1 MYVRFLG
8 TGTSTGVPQI
18 GCRCDVCSSDDPRD
32 NRLRASVMVEA
43 GIRRLLIDCSP
54 DFRQQVMSLPYRK
67 FDGCLF
73 THEHYDH
80 VGGIDDLR
88 PFSRFG
94 TIDLYMEAHLEEVIR
109 LRMPYCFTPHGY
121 KGVPDIRVQSIDP
134 GKVFHVGEVEVMPIR
149 VMHYK
154 LPILGFRIGD
164 FAYLTD
170 VKTIPEGEL
179 EKLRGLDVL
188 VISALRKTE
197 HFSHQTLGEAL
208 AVIRAIDPGTA
219 YLTHISHELGLHGE
233 VQEELPETVFLAY
246 DGLEVM
252 SR

>member
-1 MYVRFLG
+1 MNVRFLG

-18 GCRCDVCSSDDPRD
+18 GCRCDVCSSGDPRD
-32 NRLRASVMVEA
+32 NRLRASVMVEV

-54 DFRQQVMSLPYRK
+54 DFRQQVMPLPYRK
-67 FDGCLF
+67 IDGCLF

-94 TIDLYMEAHLEEVIR
+94 TVNLYMEAHLEEVIR
-109 LRMPYCFTPHGY
+109 LRMPYCFSPHGY
-121 KGVPDIRVQSIDP
+121 KGVPDIRVQLIEP
-134 GKVFHVGEVEVMPIR
+134 GKVFRVDEVEVTPIR

-208 AVIRAIDPGTA
+208 SVIRVINPGTA
-219 YLTHISHELGLHGE
+219 YLTHISHELGLHAE
-233 VQEELPETVFLAY
+233 VQQELPETVFLAY
-246 DGLEVM
+246 DGLEVV

>member
-1 MYVRFLG
+1 MNVRFLG

-18 GCRCDVCSSDDPRD
+18 GCRCDVCSSNDPRD
-32 NRLRASVMVEA
+32 NRLRASVMVEV
-43 GIRRLLIDCSP
+43 GPSRLLIDCSP
-54 DFRQQVMSLPYRK
+54 DFRQQVMPLPYRK
-67 FDGCLF
+67 IDGCLF

-94 TIDLYMEAHLEEVIR
+94 TVDLYMEAHLEEVIR
-109 LRMPYCFTPHGY
+109 LRMPYCFSPQGY
-121 KGVPDIRVQSIDP
+121 KGVPDIRVRSIDP
-134 GKVFHVGEVEVMPIR
+134 EKVFHVGEVEVTPIR

-170 VKTIPEGEL
+170 VKTIPDGEL

-197 HFSHQTLGEAL
+197 HFSHQTLDQAL
-208 AVIRAIDPGTA
+208 TVIGMLQPRTA
-219 YLTHISHELGLHGE
+219 YLTHISHELGLHAE
-233 VQEELPETVFLAY
+233 VEQELPEAVFLAY
-246 DGLEVM
+246 DGLEVVG
-252 SR
+252 R